1 MKITRSLTAA
11 ALVSTTALAVLG
23 FRAES
28 ASAKGP
34 EVRTSGSCS
43 ASTDWKLKTKT
54 EDNRR
59 LEVELE
65 IDSNRNG
72 QKWYLSISDNGKR
85 VYTSSRHTHVPS
97 GSFEVERNIANRSGT
112 DRITAVA
119 RNKATGEVCRGAL
132 TFRH

>member
-1 MKITRSLTAA
+1 MKITRTITAA

-23 FRAES
+23 AGVES
-28 ASAKGP
+28 ASAKSP
-34 EVRTSGSCS
+34 EVRSSGSCS
-43 ASTDWKLKTKT
+43 AATDWKLKAKG
-54 EDNRR
+54 EDGSR

-85 VYTSSRHTHVPS
+85 VYTSSRRTHAPS

-119 RNKATGEVCRGAL
+119 RNSVTREVCRAAVVY
-132 TFRH
+132 TR